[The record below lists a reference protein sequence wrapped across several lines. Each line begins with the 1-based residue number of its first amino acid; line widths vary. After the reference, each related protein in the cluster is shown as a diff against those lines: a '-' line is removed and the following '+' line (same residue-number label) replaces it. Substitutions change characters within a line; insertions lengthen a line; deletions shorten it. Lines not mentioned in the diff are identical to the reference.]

1 MKNLKSFERKSILVI
16 VVGFTGLFLLLHFF
30 KDREAYPL
38 LWIAGSVLI
47 LSLFSSNAA
56 KAILWVWFGI
66 AKILGWINSRI
77 ILTILFYLF
86 LTPLSLL
93 YRLFNKDQLKVK
105 RPQTKSM
112 YDSRN
117 HTYTPED
124 LENMW

>member
-1 MKNLKSFERKSILVI
+1 MKNLTTFERKSIAVI
-16 VVGFTGLFLLLHFF
+16 VIGFTGLFAFLFF
-30 KDREAYPL
+30 IKEREAYPL
-38 LWIAGSVLI
+38 LWIAAAVLI
-47 LSLFSSNAA
+47 LSVTNSKAA